1 MTSDKKRILS
11 KIADNLIR
19 NKLVACANILTNV
32 HSIYLWKKKI
42 VRNKEFMMILKTMSD
57 KEKKIY
63 SIIKDLHN
71 YQVPEIIT
79 LEINNI
85 DENYAKWID
94 NSLYND

>member
-1 MTSDKKRILS
+1 MTSDKKKILS

-19 NKLVACANILTNV
+19 NKLVACANILNNID
-32 HSIYLWKKKI
+32 SIYLWKKKI

-57 KEKKIY
+57 KEKNIY
-63 SIIKDLHN
+63 TIIKDLHN

-94 NSLYND
+94 ESLQ